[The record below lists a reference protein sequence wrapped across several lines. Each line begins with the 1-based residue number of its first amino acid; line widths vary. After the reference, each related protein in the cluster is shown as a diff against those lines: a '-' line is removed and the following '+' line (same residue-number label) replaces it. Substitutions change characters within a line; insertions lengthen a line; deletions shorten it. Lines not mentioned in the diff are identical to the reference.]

1 MAIGTKVLTFGGSK
15 VGTVG
20 ENKLMGWDIYFQAKN
35 FISVANITD
44 PTQITAINYLVKEL
58 VDNNLIGK
66 FNFIYP
72 MVGGDATRHSY
83 NLIDTGLYRLTFNG
97 GWTHSANGALP
108 NGTNAWA
115 NTGFIPTNVSGT
127 DNAHISYYSRTN
139 NQNTDEYAIAG
150 STNVNPIAYLRI
162 RDQGNVAEGG
172 FGNYRVNQPTT
183 VSGGSTDSRGLFM
196 LNVQSNT
203 LRQLLRNK
211 TVLNANTVNQVI
223 GKPNINLYIGA
234 YNFNGVATGFTSKE
248 CAFASIGNGMS
259 NVEQALFYDIVQEY
273 QTILGRNV

>member
-1 MAIGTKVLTFGGSK
+1 MSSQILKLGTFAIPK
-15 VGTVG
+15 VGSSI
-20 ENKLMGWDIYFQAKN
+20 MGYNPYFYANN
-35 FISVANITD
+35 FFRDANITD
-44 PTQITAINYLVKEL
+44 PTQMEAISYLVKEL

-66 FNFIYP
+66 FNVIYP

-83 NLIDTGLYRLTFNG
+83 NLIDTGLFRLTFNG
-97 GWTHSANGALP
+97 GWTHSANGAQP

-115 NTGFIPTNVSGT
+115 NTGFIPTNISGT

-139 NQNTDEYAIAG
+139 NQNTDEYVMG
-150 STNVNPIAYLRI
+150 CGVGTNPTAYLRI
-162 RDQGNVAEGG
+162 RDQGNVAEAG

-183 VSGGSTDSRGLFM
+183 ASGGSTDGRGLFM
-196 LNVQSNT
+196 GNFQSAT

-211 TVLNANTVNQVI
+211 TVLNANTTNVAI
-223 GKPNINLYIGA
+223 GKPTVNISIGA
-234 YNFNGVATGFTSKE
+234 YNANGTNISFTSKE

-259 NVEQALFYDIVQEY
+259 NVEQVLFYDIVQQC

>member
-1 MAIGTKVLTFGGSK
+1 MSSQILKLGTFAIPKIGVD
-15 VGTVG
+15 
-20 ENKLMGWDIYFQAKN
+20 KLMGYNPYFYANN
-35 FISVANITD
+35 FLRDANITD
-44 PTQITAINYLVKEL
+44 PTQMEAISYLVKEL

-66 FNFIYP
+66 FNVIYP
-72 MVGGDATRHSY
+72 MVGGDATKHSY

-139 NQNTDEYAIAG
+139 NQNADEYPMGCSSFGA
-150 STNVNPIAYLRI
+150 NPVVYLRI
-162 RDQGNVAEGG
+162 RDSGNLAEAG
-172 FGNYRVNQPTT
+172 FGTYRVNQPITA
-183 VSGGSTDSRGLFM
+183 SGGSTDGRGLFM
-196 LNVQSNT
+196 GNFQSAT

-211 TVLNANTVNQVI
+211 TVLNANTVSQAMGKATAPVFLGGYNNNNVAI
-223 GKPNINLYIGA
+223 GLS
-234 YNFNGVATGFTSKE
+234 SKQ

-259 NVEQALFYDIVQEY
+259 NIEQGLFYDIVQEY